1 MPPLEHELIY
11 SYVGNGAPVL
21 IRRAFGPDAPEEQV
35 ERALEYFLAYYRE
48 HMLDYTVLYPGVR
61 ETLEKLDNGKRR

>member
-1 MPPLEHELIY
+1 LEHELIY

-21 IRRAFGPDAPEEQV
+21 MRRAMGPEAAEEEV
-35 ERALEYFLAYYRE
+35 ERALEFFLTYYRE

-61 ETLEKLDNGKRR
+61 ETLEKLDNGSAAWPS